1 VPLLWDDVE
10 IGEMKNDA
18 GVNENE
24 IDEISK
30 RFLVKKNILFVDPL
44 SKTIKAQSRLNLLA
58 VRDVMMNVGDET

>member
-1 VPLLWDDVE
+1 MPLLWDDVE